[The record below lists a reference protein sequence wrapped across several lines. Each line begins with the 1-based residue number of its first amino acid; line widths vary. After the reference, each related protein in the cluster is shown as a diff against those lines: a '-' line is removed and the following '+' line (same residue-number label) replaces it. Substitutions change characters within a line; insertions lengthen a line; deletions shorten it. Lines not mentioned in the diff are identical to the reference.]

1 MTFNSFLVNLSPH
14 HPISSFPL
22 ANRNLTIIMSEKQ
35 ENFSPSIDTLAEIID
50 LEIDSEYRSG
60 VEENFANLTEIA
72 QLVMEFPLDASIEI
86 APKFE
91 P

>member
-1 MTFNSFLVNLSPH
+1 M
-14 HPISSFPL
+14 IE
-22 ANRNLTIIMSEKQ
+22 MSEKQ
-35 ENFSPSIDTLAEIID
+35 ENFRPSIDDLAKIID
-50 LEIDSEYRSG
+50 LEIDAEYRSG

-72 QLVMEFPLDASIEI
+72 QRVMEFPLDSSIEI